1 MTKSQKRT
9 RDAGANQEKRDG
21 NQDNFFK
28 WSELFGSQHTH
39 GQFFKRNA
47 QRPTLNAQRS
57 IIQHPE
63 W

>member
-1 MTKSQKRT
+1 MTKSQKHT

-28 WSELFGSQHTH
+28 WSELFGSQHTARAVF
-39 GQFFKRNA
+39 QKKRPTSNA
-47 QRPTLNAQRS
+47 QS
-57 IIQHPE
+57 SSIQHPE